1 MRQDAIEQF
10 EIKPAKG
17 LTEGVTLSE
26 EKTNVEVLFF
36 CKEHKECRLLV
47 YRDQQLLKKI
57 KMFPRTEAGAPDLF
71 GVRLCG
77 EGIVDFLQ
85 GCEYVFEAEKQI
97 FQDPYMKA
105 TRGRNRFGHKGK
117 LRGKFEF
124 SEFDWS
130 GEHRKPIAFE
140 DMILYQCHLRGFT
153 KHNSSG
159 VKAPGT
165 FSGFCEKLRY
175 LEKLGINTVIF
186 LPLYDFNERMEKQSG
201 KINYWGYSGDACYFA
216 PKASYA
222 ANPDDAANECKEMIK
237 KMHKK
242 GMNVFLDMHFDKCSP
257 QFMIRCLRYYVTE
270 YHVDGF
276 LLNTAVVSEIWLHE
290 DPILRQIK
298 ILGAGFLAPEK
309 VAGKKTFAVFNEEY
323 LTTARRYLKSDEGQ
337 VAGFYE
343 AFCKDDATC
352 GRVHYI
358 TQKNGFTLR
367 DLVSYDVKHNEAN
380 GEKNQDGTQ
389 YNYSWNCGQEGASRK
404 KTVLQMRKKQT
415 KNALV
420 MLLLG
425 LPSPMIL
432 AGDEFGQTQRGNNN
446 AYCQDNAT
454 TWLNWNLL
462 EKNQELFHFVQKL
475 IAFRKSHIL
484 YHRQEMLTG
493 MDTKGVGAPAVS
505 AHGIEPWEVDF
516 SYYSRD
522 LGILFYGT
530 YYEGNSVYMMFNLHW
545 ESHTFFF
552 PVVEKD
558 KEWKCIFDTECTEG
572 EGKTVQKKYKM
583 APRSI
588 AVFECIDTCPAA
600 AKSQRQD
607 KHQAKPE
614 KA

>member
-367 DLVSYDVKHNEAN
+367 DLV
-380 GEKNQDGTQ
+380 
-389 YNYSWNCGQEGASRK
+389 
-404 KTVLQMRKKQT
+404 M
-415 KNALV
+415 
-420 MLLLG
+420 
-425 LPSPMIL
+425 
-432 AGDEFGQTQRGNNN
+432 
-446 AYCQDNAT
+446 
-454 TWLNWNLL
+454 
-462 EKNQELFHFVQKL
+462 
-475 IAFRKSHIL
+475 
-484 YHRQEMLTG
+484 
-493 MDTKGVGAPAVS
+493 
-505 AHGIEPWEVDF
+505 
-516 SYYSRD
+516 
-522 LGILFYGT
+522 
-530 YYEGNSVYMMFNLHW
+530 
-545 ESHTFFF
+545 
-552 PVVEKD
+552 
-558 KEWKCIFDTECTEG
+558 
-572 EGKTVQKKYKM
+572 
-583 APRSI
+583 
-588 AVFECIDTCPAA
+588 
-600 AKSQRQD
+600 
-607 KHQAKPE
+607 
-614 KA
+614 

>member
-1 MRQDAIEQF
+1 MGKR
-10 EIKPAKG
+10 IK
-17 LTEGVTLSE
+17 TERSTTTV
-26 EKTNVEVLFF
+26 
-36 CKEHKECRLLV
+36 
-47 YRDQQLLKKI
+47 
-57 KMFPRTEAGAPDLF
+57 
-71 GVRLCG
+71 
-77 EGIVDFLQ
+77 
-85 GCEYVFEAEKQI
+85 
-97 FQDPYMKA
+97 
-105 TRGRNRFGHKGK
+105 
-117 LRGKFEF
+117 
-124 SEFDWS
+124 
-130 GEHRKPIAFE
+130 
-140 DMILYQCHLRGFT
+140 
-153 KHNSSG
+153 
-159 VKAPGT
+159 GT
-165 FSGFCEKLRY
+165 A
-175 LEKLGINTVIF
+175 
-186 LPLYDFNERMEKQSG
+186 D
-201 KINYWGYSGDACYFA
+201 
-216 PKASYA
+216 
-222 ANPDDAANECKEMIK
+222 
-237 KMHKK
+237 
-242 GMNVFLDMHFDKCSP
+242 
-257 QFMIRCLRYYVTE
+257 
-270 YHVDGF
+270 
-276 LLNTAVVSEIWLHE
+276 
-290 DPILRQIK
+290 
-298 ILGAGFLAPEK
+298 
-309 VAGKKTFAVFNEEY
+309 
-323 LTTARRYLKSDEGQ
+323 
-337 VAGFYE
+337 
-343 AFCKDDATC
+343 
-352 GRVHYI
+352 
-358 TQKNGFTLR
+358 
-367 DLVSYDVKHNEAN
+367 
-380 GEKNQDGTQ
+380 
-389 YNYSWNCGQEGASRK
+389 QEGASRK

-505 AHGIEPWEVDF
+505 AHGIEPWEADF

-530 YYEGNSVYMMFNLHW
+530 YYDGNSVYMMFNLHW

>member
-1 MRQDAIEQF
+1 
-10 EIKPAKG
+10 
-17 LTEGVTLSE
+17 
-26 EKTNVEVLFF
+26 
-36 CKEHKECRLLV
+36 
-47 YRDQQLLKKI
+47 
-57 KMFPRTEAGAPDLF
+57 
-71 GVRLCG
+71 
-77 EGIVDFLQ
+77 
-85 GCEYVFEAEKQI
+85 
-97 FQDPYMKA
+97 
-105 TRGRNRFGHKGK
+105 
-117 LRGKFEF
+117 
-124 SEFDWS
+124 
-130 GEHRKPIAFE
+130 
-140 DMILYQCHLRGFT
+140 
-153 KHNSSG
+153 
-159 VKAPGT
+159 
-165 FSGFCEKLRY
+165 
-175 LEKLGINTVIF
+175 
-186 LPLYDFNERMEKQSG
+186 
-201 KINYWGYSGDACYFA
+201 
-216 PKASYA
+216 
-222 ANPDDAANECKEMIK
+222 
-237 KMHKK
+237 
-242 GMNVFLDMHFDKCSP
+242 MNVVLDMHFDKCSP

-276 LLNTAVVSEIWLHE
+276 LINTAVVSETWLHE
-290 DPILRQIK
+290 DPILRQVK
-298 ILGAGFLAPEK
+298 VLGAGFSAPEK
-309 VAGKKTFAVFNEEY
+309 VAGKKVFAVFNEEY
-323 LTTARRYLKSDEGQ
+323 QTTARRYLKSDEGQ

-425 LPSPMIL
+425 LPSPMLL

-462 EKNQELFHFVQKL
+462 EKNRELFHFVQKL

-484 YHRQEMLTG
+484 YQRQEVLTG

-505 AHGIEPWEVDF
+505 AHGIEPWEADF

-522 LGILFYGT
+522 LGILFYGM

-558 KEWKCIFDTECTEG
+558 KAWKCIFDTECTER

-588 AVFECIDTCPAA
+588 AVFECIDTCPAT

-607 KHQAKPE
+607 KHQVKPE